1 MYIGA
6 MVYRLKVNERV
17 AAVRSEARGSVL
29 DYSGRIVAMP
39 TERSVMVRFA
49 DGAIESKQAHPDFV
63 QSMEKAIRVARV
75 FRRAEPDLD
84 PTEPN
89 IAATLAGSPLEP
101 DFFDIRR
108 AAWVIRHSPAD
119 LEGGD
124 R

>member
-1 MYIGA
+1 MPSVFK
-6 MVYRLKVNERV
+6 MNERV
-17 AAVRSEARGSVL
+17 AAVRSAARGSVL
-29 DYSGRIVAMP
+29 DYSGRVVAVP
-39 TERSVMVRFA
+39 TERTVMLRFA

-84 PTEPN
+84 PSETN
-89 IAATLAGSPLEP
+89 IADTLAGSPLEP
-101 DFFDIRR
+101 GFLDIRR
-108 AAWVIRHSPAD
+108 AAWVLRHSPAD